1 MSYRLLVEEHISPD
15 VVSECE
21 SRGMRAA
28 HVAEELGAGADDT
41 TIAAHA
47 AENDYRVVTSDDDF
61 LDPAAATA
69 GVFFI
74 TDAEAGAHE
83 IVNRVDERRSD
94 VADPSALPDVVFLP
108 A

>member
-1 MSYRLLVEEHISPD
+1 LQRTPL
-15 VVSECE
+15 
-21 SRGMRAA
+21 R
-28 HVAEELGAGADDT
+28 T
-41 TIAAHA
+41 TIAWLRATT
-47 AENDYRVVTSDDDF
+47 TSSIR
-61 LDPAAATA
+61 LRPPL
-69 GVFFI
+69 VFFI